1 MERKVAQLEMNLHK
15 ELDATLTEILK
26 INNQMLKK
34 CTTASESSFFDK
46 IKLMYNQMTTQT
58 EGWIASFV

>member
-15 ELDATLTEILK
+15 ELDATLSEILK

-34 CTTASESSFFDK
+34 TTTVAESSFFDK

-58 EGWIASFV
+58 